1 MIDFNDIKTDGDSI
15 KNANQIRAKLD
26 ILYNKLLNKEIEKN
40 KTVEIRNGIMIFD
53 QFVNFGDLGTKK

>member
-26 ILYNKLLNKEIEKN
+26 ILYNKLLNKEIEN
-40 KTVEIRNGIMIFD
+40 KKGV
-53 QFVNFGDLGTKK
+53 